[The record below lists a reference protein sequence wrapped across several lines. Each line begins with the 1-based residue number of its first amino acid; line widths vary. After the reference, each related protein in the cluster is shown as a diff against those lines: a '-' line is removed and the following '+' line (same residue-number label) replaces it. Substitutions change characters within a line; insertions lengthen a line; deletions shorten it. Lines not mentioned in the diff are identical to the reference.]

1 MYGILNEENKFILLD
16 TDREKVRVTAL
27 MLSKEEAYVD
37 EIEDEN
43 GNIIQSE
50 KKTRYIP
57 MFTEE
62 TVDDAIQEFSEE
74 DIITV
79 EGNFYLAGYAPEP
92 SAESIIAKD
101 EEYLKS
107 TDWYAIRFADTGEE
121 IPADIKKAR
130 QEARDEISKLRG
142 GE

>member
-16 TDREKVRVTAL
+16 TDREKIRVTAL
-27 MLSKEEAYVD
+27 MLSKEESYVD

-79 EGNFYLAGYAPEP
+79 EGNFYLKGYAPEP

-121 IPADIKKAR
+121 IPTDIKKAR
-130 QEARDEISKLRG
+130 QEARDEISRLRG
-142 GE
+142 GD